1 MGRGVEDSIHV
12 LVHGGDVEDVDSCSE
27 GAVGLSEGDDE
38 GGGEDVGAGLGDS
51 VDHAADGQVECVAGG
66 VETGG

>member
-12 LVHGGDVEDVDSCSE
+12 LVHGGDVEDVDSCSD
-27 GAVGLSEGDDE
+27 GDVGLSEGDDE
-38 GGGEDVGAGLGDS
+38 GGGEDGGAGLGGS
-51 VDHAADGQVECVAGG
+51 VDHAADGHVDCVAVG